1 MAHKVNNLNGNFG
14 VIIEGVSREDLCSS
28 EFRQQ
33 AHQLWIKSG
42 GLIGLR
48 GIDLNKLTSN
58 ELMDWSAHFGDVDH
72 DNFVAREDK
81 KVDGLP
87 ILRIGNTRDES
98 GKSNSNFSKVP
109 ALRNDNDMRYN
120 PKTRRPVWHTD
131 STFRREPPIGS
142 VFHCRKAPPSG
153 GETLFA
159 DTRASLKKLD
169 PEHRKKL
176 EELEAVC
183 SLAHHDKKISLYSPG
198 YPTLNEKERAANPP
212 NRVPLVLHHPVSGEA
227 AIYGLNSSTCAIVPK
242 GEIISDSD
250 LNVWD
255 LEGKEDDSV
264 KILRDLL
271 PFMTAPDFT
280 VKWTWQEGDIVV
292 WDNRCTMHAATGFDD
307 KNYIREMWRLTLLQ
321 SNS

>member
-1 MAHKVNNLNGNFG
+1 MAHKVNNLNGDFG

-58 ELMDWSAHFGDVDH
+58 ELMDWSANFGDVDH
-72 DNFVAREDK
+72 GNFVAREDK

-159 DTRASLKKLD
+159 DTRSSLKKLD
-169 PEHRKKL
+169 PEHRKNCL
-176 EELEAVC
+176 
-183 SLAHHDKKISLYSPG
+183 LYTSPSPRD
-198 YPTLNEKERAANPP
+198 YAASRMP
-212 NRVPLVLHHPVSGEA
+212 
-227 AIYGLNSSTCAIVPK
+227 SSA
-242 GEIISDSD
+242 
-250 LNVWD
+250 
-255 LEGKEDDSV
+255 
-264 KILRDLL
+264 
-271 PFMTAPDFT
+271 
-280 VKWTWQEGDIVV
+280 
-292 WDNRCTMHAATGFDD
+292 
-307 KNYIREMWRLTLLQ
+307 
-321 SNS
+321 